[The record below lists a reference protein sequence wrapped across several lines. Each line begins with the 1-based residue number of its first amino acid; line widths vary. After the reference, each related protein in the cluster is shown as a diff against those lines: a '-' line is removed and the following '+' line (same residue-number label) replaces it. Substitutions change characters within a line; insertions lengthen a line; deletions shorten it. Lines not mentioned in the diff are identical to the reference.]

1 MDNKKKAGSSVWFK
15 KKASLFFLAS
25 ETDWSMIFFKPA
37 VCVNKTH
44 LSYFECYNILCV
56 AFKCVVS
63 FYRSHKL
70 KKKDSLEDFNP
81 CICCRFSEGG
91 LQNQSRI

>member
-15 KKASLFFLAS
+15 KKVSLFFLAS
-25 ETDWSMIFFKPA
+25 ETDWSMIFFFKPA
-37 VCVNKTH
+37 VCVNKTY

-70 KKKDSLEDFNP
+70 KKK
-81 CICCRFSEGG
+81 G
-91 LQNQSRI
+91 